1 MNEIDEIIDE
11 IEFFIRERDWDKYHT
26 PKNIAISI
34 SIEANELL
42 EKFQWNDISFD
53 EIINN
58 EKMKNEIA
66 DEIADVFIYSLIL
79 LNKAKLNFK
88 EIIKRKI
95 EKNREK
101 YPINW

>member
-1 MNEIDEIIDE
+1 MNGIIEE
-11 IEFFIRERDWDKYHT
+11 IEFFIKERDWNKYHT

-53 EIINN
+53 EIISN
-58 EKMKNEIA
+58 EKIRDEIA
-66 DEIADVFIYSLIL
+66 DELADVFIYSLIFL
-79 LNKAKLNFK
+79 DKAKMSFE

-95 EKNREK
+95 GRNREK
-101 YPINW
+101 YPINQ